1 VLSAVLRPEQ
11 DAFGRLLMDLVSGQ
25 QVDEIVERDDGFVFA
40 SDGRYYLAPFR
51 RWWPQERRAMRF
63 VRGRVLDLGC
73 GAGRVSLHLQNRG
86 LDVVGVDVS
95 PMAVATARRRGVADA
110 RVGTVA
116 TALTKGQLFDTIL
129 LLGNNLGTKSHKS
142 PPERV
147 GALHASSATAPA
159 TSLSS
164 NAPTSREPESNER
177 NLLGRASLSR
187 RCRGWLSLERR
198 GVASLDERSRPTG
211 TTPPHDLTASATGTT
226 AWLSGDGLDP
236 TPAS

>member
-129 LLGNNLGTKSHKS
+129 LLGNNLEVTQLAAGMGW
-142 PPERV
+142 R
-147 GALHASSATAPA
+147 TA
-159 TSLSS
+159 
-164 NAPTSREPESNER
+164 RFI
-177 NLLGRASLSR
+177 
-187 RCRGWLSLERR
+187 
-198 GVASLDERSRPTG
+198 
-211 TTPPHDLTASATGTT
+211 
-226 AWLSGDGLDP
+226 GDGPGYVAVLKRTHQP
-236 TPAS
+236 